1 MIEDLFIKR
10 FGQSPKVIAQAPGR
24 LEFIGNHT
32 DYNGGPVLG
41 VAVDRRVSV
50 ALSPCDGR
58 QATLWSASMDSEVT
72 VDIDH
77 IEPLSGKDSWANYA
91 LGVLKELI
99 AIGMET
105 PHGFTMVVDS
115 DLPAGAGLS
124 SSAAFELA
132 SGYGFTGLYDFEL
145 DRADMA
151 RVGRR
156 AENSFVGMPCG
167 ILDQGVSAF
176 GDINRLVKIDCASE
190 TFTQLK
196 LPEDVHFWVFNTAK
210 KHSLVDSLYGKRHE
224 ECMEAHRLLKH
235 PLPHAQN
242 LAQVS
247 SAQLEQHQGLLGDVL
262 TRRARHIVGESER
275 VLAVE
280 SALQKGDMAAV
291 GKMLFES
298 HGSSRV
304 NFENSI
310 PELDLL
316 VETLKQSEHV
326 WGARLTGGGFGGA
339 VMAVTNGQFDQHDA
353 EKIIE
358 AYEKAFGQASTYFH
372 TTTGPGA
379 SEGHLVS
386 I

>member
-1 MIEDLFIKR
+1 MIEDLYIQK
-10 FGQSPKVIAQAPGR
+10 FGRSPEVIAQAPGR

-50 ALSPCDGR
+50 ALAARSDR
-58 QATLWSASMDSEVT
+58 QACFRSASMEGEVC
-72 VDIDH
+72 VDIDSFA
-77 IEPLSGKDSWANYA
+77 PLSGNESWANYP

-99 AIGMET
+99 SAGMPI
-105 PHGFTMVVDS
+105 PHGFDMLVDS

-132 SGYGFTGLYDFEL
+132 SGYGYCGLYEFEL

-156 AENSFVGMPCG
+156 AENNFVGMPCG

-176 GDINRLVKIDCASE
+176 GDVNSLVKIDCEKELFSRL
-190 TFTQLK
+190 T
-196 LPEDVHFWVFNTAK
+196 LPDDVHFWVFNTAK
-210 KHSLVDSLYGKRHE
+210 KHSLVDSLYGTRHQ
-224 ECMEAHRLLKH
+224 ECMEAHRRMQA
-235 PLPHAQN
+235 PLPQAQN
-242 LAQVS
+242 LAQIS
-247 SAQLEQHQGLLGDVL
+247 TAQLSEHQDLLGDVL
-262 TRRARHIVGESER
+262 YRRALHISGECER

-280 SALQKGDMAAV
+280 SALGKGDMATV
-291 GKMLFES
+291 GELLFES
-298 HGSSRV
+298 HESSRV

-310 PELDLL
+310 PELDIL
-316 VETLKQSEHV
+316 VDALKESQHV

-339 VMAVTNGQFDQHDA
+339 VMAVTNGQFGQADA
-353 EKIIE
+353 EKIVA
-358 AYEKAFGQASTYFH
+358 AYQEKFGQAATFFH

-379 SEGHLVS
+379 SQGQLS
-386 I
+386 AT